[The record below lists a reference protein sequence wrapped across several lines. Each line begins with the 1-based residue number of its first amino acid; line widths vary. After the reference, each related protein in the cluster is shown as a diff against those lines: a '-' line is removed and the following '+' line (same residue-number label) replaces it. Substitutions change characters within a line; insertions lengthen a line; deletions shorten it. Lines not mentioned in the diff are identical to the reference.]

1 MNTLKRWLPMAVC
14 CLPSLAIAAIIG
26 IGFTVGG
33 AAFGGFLN
41 GPLGLAFVSLGMLA
55 CPLSMGLMMR
65 RGSGRGMKSGQ
76 QAAPGN
82 SPAMA
87 CCPPEEDP
95 ATVRLAELRTQREA
109 LEREV
114 AELQTESPAT

>member
-1 MNTLKRWLPMAVC
+1 MNTFKRWLPMALC

-41 GPLGLAFVSLGMLA
+41 SPLGLAFISLGMLA

-65 RGSGRGMKSGQ
+65 GGMKSGQ
-76 QAAPGN
+76 QTTLSSSS
-82 SPAMA
+82 SPTMP

-95 ATVRLAELRTQREA
+95 AVMRLAELRAKRET

-114 AELQTESPAT
+114 AELQTESRVP

>member
-1 MNTLKRWLPMAVC
+1 MNTFKRWLPMALC
-14 CLPSLAIAAIIG
+14 CLPSLAIAAVIG

-41 GPLGLAFVSLGMLA
+41 SPLGLAFIALGMLA

-65 RGSGRGMKSGQ
+65 RGMKSGQ
-76 QAAPGN
+76 QAGPGS
-82 SPAMA
+82 SPTMP

-95 ATVRLAELRTQREA
+95 AVMRLAELRAKRET

-114 AELQTESPAT
+114 AELQAN

>member
-1 MNTLKRWLPMAVC
+1 MNTLKRWLPMALC
-14 CLPSLAIAAIIG
+14 CLPSVAIAAVIG
-26 IGFTVGG
+26 VGFAVGG

-41 GPLGLAFVSLGMLA
+41 SPLGLAFVSLGMLA

-65 RGSGRGMKSGQ
+65 GEMKSGGQ
-76 QAAPGN
+76 TTSSN
-82 SPAMA
+82 SPTMP

-95 ATVRLAELRTQREA
+95 ATVRLAEMRTKREA

-114 AELQTESPAT
+114 AELETESLAP